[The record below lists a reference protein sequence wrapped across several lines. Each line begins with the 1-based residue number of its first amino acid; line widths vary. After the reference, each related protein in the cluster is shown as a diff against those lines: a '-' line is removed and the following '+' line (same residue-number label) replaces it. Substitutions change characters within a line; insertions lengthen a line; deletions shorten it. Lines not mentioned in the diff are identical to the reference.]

1 MFDSV
6 VANKATVDMLTRAVG
21 EGRLPHALIIEG
33 AAGSGRHTI
42 AFSLASAL
50 AGGDAETEHRMREWL
65 CPDVRLIGCA
75 DGRKTIG
82 VETVR
87 ELTRQAY
94 ITSNEFSFRMFII
107 EDAELMTVSAQNAFL
122 KLFEEPPQGVYFVL
136 LCLSASM
143 LLPTVRSRAQLLRT
157 ERCRDEDI
165 RSYLTASS
173 PRAATLARD
182 GAAELDRIISSAEGS
197 IGEALRLL
205 ARSGRSD
212 KAREISDG
220 VIRAVASRSGVAIM
234 LSVSRLSSD
243 RSEAADILELVL
255 DGLRE
260 LLFARCCDD
269 GQDCALPNAS
279 FSLPQLA
286 FGGRSGNASA
296 TAAEMGTD
304 LADSLSTRELC
315 ECMAAVGETRDR
327 ILHNANVRLA
337 LTSAALRLRHVM
349 D

>member
-1 MFDSV
+1 
-6 VANKATVDMLTRAVG
+6 
-21 EGRLPHALIIEG
+21 
-33 AAGSGRHTI
+33 
-42 AFSLASAL
+42 
-50 AGGDAETEHRMREWL
+50 MRDGL

-87 ELTRQAY
+87 ELARQAY

-107 EDAELMTVSAQNAFL
+107 EDAELMTASAQNAFL

-165 RSYLTASS
+165 RRYLIASS

-182 GAAELDRIISSAEGS
+182 GAAELDRIILSAEGS
-197 IGEALRLL
+197 IGEAMRLL
-205 ARSGRSD
+205 ARSGVSD

-220 VIRAVASRSGVAIM
+220 VIRAVTSRSGVAIM

-269 GQDCALPNAS
+269 GQDGTLPNT
-279 FSLPQLA
+279 
-286 FGGRSGNASA
+286 SA
-296 TAAEMGTD
+296 NMGTD
-304 LADSLSTRELC
+304 LARESF
-315 ECMAAVGETRDR
+315 
-327 ILHNANVRLA
+327 ANVWQPSARLA
-337 LTSAALRLRHVM
+337 TAFCITLMCA
-349 D
+349 

>member
-21 EGRLPHALIIEG
+21 AGRLPHALIIEG

-50 AGGDAETEHRMREWL
+50 AGGDAETEHRMREGL

-205 ARSGRSD
+205 ARSGGSD

-243 RSEAADILELVL
+243 RSEATDILELVL

-269 GQDCALPNAS
+269 GQDGALPNAS
-279 FSLPQLA
+279 YSLPQLA

-296 TAAEMGTD
+296 AAEIGTD

>member
-6 VANKATVDMLTRAVG
+6 VANKAMVDMLTRAVG

-33 AAGSGRHTI
+33 ASGSGRHTI
-42 AFSLASAL
+42 AFSIASAL
-50 AGGDAETEHRMREWL
+50 AGGDAETEHRMRDGL

-87 ELTRQAY
+87 ELARQAY

-107 EDAELMTVSAQNAFL
+107 EDAELMTASAQNAFL

-165 RSYLTASS
+165 RRYLIASS

-182 GAAELDRIISSAEGS
+182 GAAELDRIILSAEGS
-197 IGEALRLL
+197 IGEAMRLL
-205 ARSGRSD
+205 ARSGVSD

-220 VIRAVASRSGVAIM
+220 VIRAVTSRSGVAIM

-260 LLFARCCDD
+260 LLFSRCCDD
-269 GQDCALPNAS
+269 GQDGTLPNT
-279 FSLPQLA
+279 
-286 FGGRSGNASA
+286 SA
-296 TAAEMGTD
+296 NIGTD

>member
-1 MFDSV
+1 
-6 VANKATVDMLTRAVG
+6 
-21 EGRLPHALIIEG
+21 
-33 AAGSGRHTI
+33 
-42 AFSLASAL
+42 
-50 AGGDAETEHRMREWL
+50 
-65 CPDVRLIGCA
+65 
-75 DGRKTIG
+75 
-82 VETVR
+82 
-87 ELTRQAY
+87 
-94 ITSNEFSFRMFII
+94 
-107 EDAELMTVSAQNAFL
+107 MTASAQNAFL

-165 RSYLTASS
+165 RRYLIASS

-182 GAAELDRIISSAEGS
+182 GAAELDRIILSAEGS
-197 IGEALRLL
+197 IGEAMRLL
-205 ARSGRSD
+205 ARSGVSD

-220 VIRAVASRSGVAIM
+220 VIRAVTSRSGVAIM

-260 LLFARCCDD
+260 PLFARCCDD
-269 GQDCALPNAS
+269 GQDGTLPNT
-279 FSLPQLA
+279 
-286 FGGRSGNASA
+286 SA
-296 TAAEMGTD
+296 NIGTD

-337 LTSAALRLRHVM
+337 LTSAALCLRHVM